1 MNRQC
6 RNVLPVCFLAFVYI
20 YDQAFIFLGFCLEST
35 AGCSE
40 WPGPWVSRSE
50 RKGLSKGRQDC
61 IPKYINTL
69 DIGTLICFSR
79 NERKGLRNG
88 RQDCLLKYIST
99 LIIGTLTCF
108 TQRVKS
114 IRDGRHDCLQKYA
127 DR

>member
-50 RKGLSKGRQDC
+50 RKGL
-61 IPKYINTL
+61 
-69 DIGTLICFSR
+69 
-79 NERKGLRNG
+79 RNG
-88 RQDCLLKYIST
+88 RHDCLLKYIGV
-99 LIIGTLTCF
+99 LVIGTLTWF
-108 TQRVKS
+108 HAASAKS
-114 IRDGRHDCLQKYA
+114 YA
-127 DR
+127 TGTEAVY